1 MIAQKLVILGFGGH
15 ARSVA
20 DVALSLG
27 YNALCFIDANARLG
41 EQFLGHPV
49 LPEWECVDIEIA
61 DFFVAS
67 GDNEQRKR
75 LCQKLVHQQQRLVS
89 LVSPSATIGAGS
101 EINPGTFV
109 GHQAHIG
116 PMAKIGQ
123 GCIINTA
130 AVVEHECLVGDFSH
144 VSINAALAGRSKIGQ
159 HVMIGAGAT
168 VIDGVSITDSVV
180 VGAGAVV
187 VASIETPGTYVGVPA
202 RSIT

>member
-1 MIAQKLVILGFGGH
+1 MTHHKLVILGFGGH

-27 YNALCFIDANARLG
+27 YKTLCFIDPNARPD
-41 EQFLGHPV
+41 EHFLGHPV
-49 LPEWECVDIEIA
+49 LPAWDTVDIGNA

-67 GDNEQRKR
+67 GDHKLRKSQ
-75 LCQKLVHQQQRLVS
+75 CQQIVQKQQRLVS
-89 LVSPSATIGAGS
+89 LVSPSASIGVGS
-101 EINPGTFV
+101 EIESGTFV

-130 AVVEHECLVGDFSH
+130 AVVEHECRVGDFSH

-159 HVMIGAGAT
+159 RVMLGAGAT
-168 VIDGVSITDSVV
+168 VIDGVSIADDVV
-180 VGAGAVV
+180 IGAGAVV
-187 VASIETPGTYVGVPA
+187 VKSIEAAGTYAGVPA